1 MVPDDE
7 CRWSVFEKLELKIAW
22 SLFSECELASE
33 TSPIGTTWREAW
45 RASRPGDVGLVKSLA
60 QSVATLHAAGVDAV
74 FAVEEASC
82 GGASVLTLQLERGL
96 TLDTPALY
104 TDARVRPAWIAHIRD
119 SFEIASVEN
128 AAEAADRAAVLETSI
143 AAMWRSPAERRVGNS
158 MVMMSVEELEKAA
171 PGGHWA
177 EYIQALGVGASA
189 RVGVSHPPALAKIAE
204 FLASPNLGDYLL
216 WKALCFAAPFMGEK
230 WAVPHERFFCGV
242 LGGALTTHPPW
253 RRAVTA
259 TCAVVPKA
267 LSAAYARRVL
277 SRQTLLEVDDMM
289 RRVFA
294 AMRRRLLE
302 ASWLSEKTRFA
313 QIARLDAMR
322 WFVGSDTNAP
332 PERTTKDLSLLGL
345 LLVQRA
351 VDWSAFV
358 KRINTTA
365 PPLAAWPMSSFDV
378 NACYRRDLNALFVP
392 AAVLQPPFFDT
403 NQTRARNYGAL
414 GVVLA
419 HEVSH
424 AFDDESH
431 DGWAPGERAAFEER
445 ARVLVEQANAR
456 GLDGKLTLGENLAD
470 ASGLCVSLEAMRSEL
485 ESGLNSGD
493 HNVGSKRG
501 PYSSQDLAFFESWA
515 MLMASESRPEDSAR
529 RIRMDPHAP
538 GWARVAMPLLGMPS
552 FYKAFG
558 V

>member
-22 SLFSECELASE
+22 LLFSVCELASE
-33 TSPIGTTWREAW
+33 TSPIATTWREAW
-45 RASRPGDVGLVKSLA
+45 RAARPGDVGLVKSLA

-104 TDARVRPAWIAHIRD
+104 SDKRVRPAWIAHIRD
-119 SFEIASVEN
+119 FLEMASVEN
-128 AAEAADRAAVLETSI
+128 AAEAADRAASLETSI
-143 AAMWRSPAERRVGNS
+143 AAMWRSPAERRVENS
-158 MVMMSVEELEKAA
+158 MVMMSVKELEKAA
-171 PGGHWA
+171 PSHWA
-177 EYIQALGVGASA
+177 EYLQVLGVGASA
-189 RVGVSHPPALAKIAE
+189 RVGVSYPPALPQIAE

-253 RRAVTA
+253 RRSVTA
-259 TCAVVPKA
+259 TCSVVPKA
-267 LSAAYARRVL
+267 LGAAYARRVL
-277 SRQTLLEVDDMM
+277 TRETLSEVDDMM
-289 RRVFA
+289 RRIFA
-294 AMRRRLLE
+294 AMRRRLLD
-302 ASWLSEKTRFA
+302 ATWLSEKTRLA

-322 WFVGSDTNAP
+322 WFVGSDTDAH
-332 PERTTKDLSLLGL
+332 PETQRVFKATSLLGL
-345 LLVQRA
+345 LLGQRA

-392 AAVLQPPFFDT
+392 AAVLQPPFFDA
-403 NQTRARNYGAL
+403 NQARARNYGAL

-431 DGWAPGERAAFEER
+431 DGWAPGERADFEKR

-470 ASGLCVSLEAMRSEL
+470 AIGLRVALDA
-485 ESGLNSGD
+485 LNSAGR
-493 HNVGSKRG
+493 NVGSTRG
-501 PYSSQDLAFFESWA
+501 QYSSQDLAFFEAWA
-515 MLMASESRPEDSAR
+515 TLMASESRPEDSAR
-529 RIRMDPHAP
+529 RIQMDPHAP
-538 GWARVAMPLLGMPS
+538 GWARVAMPLLGMPRFTKAMES
-552 FYKAFG
+552 FT
-558 V
+558 